1 MCEVSKFKSFPTR
14 GGFCP
19 IGNLNRL
26 VSLQGMNTRGVT
38 NRIQDWHKR
47 ATENVKRAG
56 RVTDDYVNDNAWSTL
71 AIAALVGCI
80 VGYLIAQ
87 NRD

>member
-1 MCEVSKFKSFPTR
+1 
-14 GGFCP
+14 
-19 IGNLNRL
+19 
-26 VSLQGMNTRGVT
+26 MNTRGVT